1 MSPQVTDLMTT
12 PVLTTTPGT
21 KAVDAALVI
30 ALNDIT
36 ALPVV
41 DRGRVVGMFS
51 EANLLRLGAR
61 RSTPLVRDVMMPAR
75 LVAAPDDDAAKLA
88 ESMRVHEA
96 LSVPVLRDGELIGI
110 LTRRDLI
117 RAGVPAASVEFLD
130 TW

>member
-1 MSPQVTDLMTT
+1 MPTQVIDLMTS

-41 DRGRVVGMFS
+41 DQGRVVGMFN
-51 EANLLRLGAR
+51 EANLLRLGAGPA
-61 RSTPLVRDVMMPAR
+61 SPLVREVMVP
-75 LVAAPDDDAAKLA
+75 VALAAEPGDDAAKLA
-88 ESMRVHEA
+88 EAMRERGV
-96 LSVPVLRDGELIGI
+96 LSVPVLRDDQLVGI
-110 LTRRDLI
+110 ITRRDLI
-117 RAGVPAASVEFLD
+117 RAGVPAGAVDLLD